1 MYNRRYDKVFLMLRQ
16 EVAGYA
22 LGKRPPWGSCVMELK
37 NGKGKLHLT
46 VQGLKPLNGGYA
58 VYVMAGEE
66 SIFCGEL
73 HPDSREGHGELKWEF
88 QPDALGTGK
97 KAEDLHTVLILA
109 EDGKGGGSAPL
120 TAYFGEKRNWKKTFR
135 PREKKP
141 IEEMKPLAAEEEIK
155 IQAAEAAVLTPP
167 VVQVIPPVSEKRK
180 EGTEPPKNINAKD
193 TNAKVAETQKTSY
206 HGSFQ
211 GLLAKFRQELEN
223 LEETGILTPQETEN
237 IRSLGADSAP
247 KPIEKQEQEQAEERE
262 GQRET
267 PLAEPLEE
275 TAEQQES
282 VFAKNRELEPFGDG
296 EQWKCLSLEELTILS
311 QIPLKWQR
319 EFFFLLPYRRYH
331 HLILQEKKD
340 GIWLGLPAFYDEKDE
355 ADAKSF
361 GFREFR
367 RVDDE
372 WGYWM
377 AFLERKG

>member
-37 NGKGKLHLT
+37 NGKGRLHLT
-46 VQGLKPLNGGYA
+46 VQGLKPLGRGYA

-73 HPDSREGHGELKWEF
+73 RPDSREGRGELKWEF
-88 QPDALGTGK
+88 QPDALGKGK
-97 KAEDLHTVLILA
+97 TAEDFHTVLILA
-109 EDGKGGGSAPL
+109 EDGKGGCSAPL
-120 TAYFGEKRNWKKTFR
+120 TAYFGEKKNWKKDFK
-135 PREKKP
+135 PREKMLQP
-141 IEEMKPLAAEEEIK
+141 AEEMKLQSTAEEIRL
-155 IQAAEAAVLTPP
+155 QAAEAAVLLPP
-167 VVQVIPPVSEKRK
+167 AAEIIPAVSEKQK
-180 EGTEPPKNINAKD
+180 EQQEPNFKD

-237 IRSLGADSAP
+237 IRNMGAKPAP
-247 KPIEKQEQEQAEERE
+247 LEKQEQTTETEERAAQLSAE
-262 GQRET
+262 PTEQRE
-267 PLAEPLEE
+267 
-275 TAEQQES
+275 S
-282 VFAKNRELEPFGDG
+282 IFAGNRELEPFGDG
-296 EQWKCLSLEELTILS
+296 EQWKCLSLEELTLLS

-331 HLILQEKKD
+331 HLILQEKED
-340 GIWLGLPAFYDEKDE
+340 GVWLGLPAFYDAKEEME
-355 ADAKSF
+355 AKLF

-367 RVDDE
+367 RVDED

-377 AFLERKG
+377 AFLRREG